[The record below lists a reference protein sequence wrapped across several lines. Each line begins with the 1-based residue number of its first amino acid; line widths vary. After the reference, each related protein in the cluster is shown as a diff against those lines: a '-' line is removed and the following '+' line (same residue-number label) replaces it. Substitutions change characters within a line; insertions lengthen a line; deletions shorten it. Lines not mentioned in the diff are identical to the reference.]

1 MNQFGLDPWQIVA
14 GLLTVLCAL
23 IAFYVKKVLWQIDR
37 NDAKLEKLKDDI
49 YGIILDR
56 KIASSLR
63 PVLDQLNAVGYKLD
77 NLHFSIGAPTR
88 VSQFQESRLP
98 PDPS

>member
-1 MNQFGLDPWQIVA
+1 MNQFGLDPWQMVA
-14 GLLTVLCAL
+14 GLLAVLGGL

-49 YGIILDR
+49 YGIILDG
-56 KIASSLR
+56 KIARLLKPLDDKVSSI
-63 PVLDQLNAVGYKLD
+63 GSKLD
-77 NLHFSIGAPTR
+77 NLHFSIGISAHVRNFPETR
-88 VSQFQESRLP
+88 MP